1 MTELSPTEDLAY
13 VTMTVGTAH
22 FGVPVMRVRDV
33 LDTPVIY
40 RVPLAPTAIP
50 GSINLRGR
58 IVTAIDLRTRL
69 GIAPRDAGARCMC
82 IIVEAQAGEPYAL
95 LVDEVG
101 DVVALPASAYEPNP
115 ITLAPH
121 WVAMCRGL
129 YRRDCDLLIVLDI
142 EGLLDA
148 EPRAAA

>member
-1 MTELSPTEDLAY
+1 MTEATPANDLAY
-13 VTMTVGTAH
+13 VTMTVGSAH

-40 RVPLAPTAIP
+40 RVPLTPAAIP

-69 GIAPRDAGARCMC
+69 GMPVRDAGARCMC
-82 IIVEAQAGEPYAL
+82 IIVEAKAGEPYAL

-101 DVVALPASAYEPNP
+101 DVVSLPANAYEPNP
-115 ITLAPH
+115 ITLSPQ

-129 YRRDCDLLIVLDI
+129 YRRDDTLLVVLDV
-142 EGLLDA
+142 EGLLDI
-148 EPRAAA
+148 PLAA